1 MHTHTQRKK
10 KNALNV
16 LNKHTY
22 TSVYRQGKCTVTGK
36 KTVPEV
42 TAAKSI
48 NSDDVSGLN
57 DGSVKDGG
65 KIKPELCES
74 NNNNKKGDELM
85 IVGNMYYFV
94 ECVMICAC
102 FIVQLCAFAPL
113 PVSLDRPNR
122 VFSVCVRGVC
132 ARRTVGLRLRRYCQC
147 YNLLLFG
154 VVTMRFRLM

>member
-1 MHTHTQRKK
+1 MKK

-16 LNKHTY
+16 LHKHTY

-57 DGSVKDGG
+57 VGSVKDGG
-65 KIKPELCES
+65 KIKSELCES
-74 NNNNKKGDELM
+74 KKKKKRDELM
-85 IVGNMYYFV
+85 MVGNMYYFV

-113 PVSLDRPNR
+113 PFSLDRPNR

-154 VVTMRFRLM
+154 GVTMRFWLM